1 MPKSP
6 SEALSPEL
14 LAEFDRTFHRIFK
27 RTASIAPG
35 ARAIELTEDVRL
47 EAWRATVHKG
57 VYFIPDAEAEA
68 CDGTRD
74 LVLYA
79 MDFADPSTVTV
90 VEGLMDQG
98 KARQGGTSA
107 QSEFPRPND
116 RADRETC
123 DSTDNSTN
131 DAPTSENFS
140 VEERSK
146 QDALKPSPN
155 HASVTFDAGVK
166 AIGVSFKPL
175 RVSSREQPFGVHEIA
190 VWATYADLRRRHKR
204 AMAEALLE
212 QSYTPTTVATEPISE
227 DLPRQDLIKLR
238 TAHYGKSKVTEQLTT
253 TIWSEERAVGVGG
266 KTERGVDVFYR
277 IDDET
282 GIRSTK
288 PIEPFDVSVITI
300 VGSMYRAG
308 VEVTSDSQI
317 AKAMCG
323 KRASPKL
330 VSLVHDSMDKMFT
343 SLLVADMTE
352 EAKAHGVHVG
362 DLPAEKTTYKGH
374 VVDAQS
380 ITAVNAKGERET
392 MWYLLSE
399 PWFFAHDLATKNIT
413 AVPAKLLEDV
423 AAKVRMD
430 GDAVV
435 IRDYLIRR
443 IKWMERTRRVATRR
457 VATRVRYQA
466 IQDNLEKSD
475 LSKKQQ
481 RAIREKALEIAKG
494 LAASDALPNVI
505 GVREYSMRSAA
516 GRQTKTGIDFIFRD
530 REGCKKS

>member
-6 SEALSPEL
+6 SEALSPDL
-14 LAEFDRTFHRIFK
+14 LEEFDRTFHRIFK
-27 RTASIAPG
+27 RTASIAPS

-47 EAWRATVHKG
+47 ERWRATVHKG
-57 VYFIPDAEAEA
+57 VYFIPDSEADA

-79 MDFADPSTVTV
+79 MDFSSPSTVAEV
-90 VEGLMDQG
+90 ARLMDQG
-98 KARQGGTSA
+98 KARQGDGSNLISPENPNNDTSTRGDA
-107 QSEFPRPND
+107 SDFPVD
-116 RADRETC
+116 KQHSLCSCTSS
-123 DSTDNSTN
+123 DSIS
-131 DAPTSENFS
+131 
-140 VEERSK
+140 
-146 QDALKPSPN
+146 
-155 HASVTFDAGVK
+155 FDAGVK
-166 AIGVSFKPL
+166 AIGISFKPL

-308 VEVTSDSQI
+308 VKVTSDSQI

-352 EAKAHGVHVG
+352 EAKAHGVRAV
-362 DLPAEKTTYKGH
+362 DLPAEKATYKGH
-374 VVDAQS
+374 VMNVEALEA
-380 ITAVNAKGERET
+380 TNAKGERET
-392 MWYLLSE
+392 MWHLLSE

-443 IKWMERTRRVATRR
+443 IKWMERTPSVS
-457 VATRVRYQA
+457 TRVRYQA
-466 IQDNLEKSD
+466 IQDNLEKSE

-481 RAIREKALEIAKG
+481 RAIREKALEIANG

>member
-6 SEALSPEL
+6 SEALSPDL
-14 LAEFDRTFHRIFK
+14 LEEFDRTFHRIFR
-27 RTASIAPG
+27 RTASIAPS

-47 EAWRATVHKG
+47 ERWRATVHKG
-57 VYFIPDAEAEA
+57 VYFIPDSEADA

-79 MDFADPSTVTV
+79 MDFSSPSTVAEV
-90 VEGLMDQG
+90 ARLIDQG
-98 KARQGGTSA
+98 KARQGELSNFNHSDNPDSNAPT
-107 QSEFPRPND
+107 
-116 RADRETC
+116 RAD
-123 DSTDNSTN
+123 
-131 DAPTSENFS
+131 AANFS
-140 VEERSK
+140 VDH
-146 QDALKPSPN
+146 QDSLCSG
-155 HASVTFDAGVK
+155 ASADSISFDAGVT
-166 AIGVSFKPL
+166 AIGISFKPL

-253 TIWSEERAVGVGG
+253 TVWSEERAVGVGG

-352 EAKAHGVHVG
+352 EATAHGVHVG

-374 VVDAQS
+374 VVDAHS

-399 PWFFAHDLATKNIT
+399 PWFFAHDQATKNIT

-443 IKWMERTRRVATRR
+443 IKWMERTPSVRP
-457 VATRVRYQA
+457 RVRYQA
-466 IQDNLEKSD
+466 VQDNLEKSG

-481 RAIREKALEIAKG
+481 RAIREKALEIANG

-516 GRQTKTGIDFIFRD
+516 GRQTKTGIEFDFKN